1 MTPRQPYLIR
11 ALYDWILDNDATPY
25 ILVRVDDRTS
35 VPADFVRDGQIVLNI
50 SPTAV
55 RDLAIDDDWLGFDG
69 RFSGRSFSVLV
80 PVNCVCAI
88 YARETGEGM
97 IFDGELKDGGR
108 RSEPAPDQAPSA
120 ALVADAEQL
129 GRSDVDGSRGETSR
143 GETSRGEPR
152 RSDSGADTGEG
163 GNGKKG
169 PHLRV
174 VK

>member
-35 VPADFVRDGQIVLNI
+35 VPTDFVRDGQIVLNI

-55 RDLAIDDDWLGFDG
+55 RDLSIDDEWLAFEG

-80 PVNCVCAI
+80 PVDCVCAI
-88 YARETGEGM
+88 YARESGEGM
-97 IFDGELKDGGR
+97 IFDGDLRDGGQRARGDESAPEQTSALTEDGGDEPTTPER
-108 RSEPAPDQAPSA
+108 R
-120 ALVADAEQL
+120 
-129 GRSDVDGSRGETSR
+129 GS
-143 GETSRGEPR
+143 
-152 RSDSGADTGEG
+152 
-163 GNGKKG
+163 
-169 PHLRV
+169 HLRV

>member
-35 VPADFVRDGQIVLNI
+35 VPSDFVRDGQIVLNI

-55 RDLAIDDDWLGFDG
+55 RDLAIDDDWLVFDG
-69 RFSGRSFSVLV
+69 RFSGHSVSVAV

-97 IFDGELKDGGR
+97 IFDGDLKDGGDAAER
-108 RSEPAPDQAPSA
+108 PPASPVRTGDAAMTDSEAGGD
-120 ALVADAEQL
+120 
-129 GRSDVDGSRGETSR
+129 DGSGGASRRGS
-143 GETSRGEPR
+143 
-152 RSDSGADTGEG
+152 
-163 GNGKKG
+163 
-169 PHLRV
+169 HLRV

>member
-35 VPADFVRDGQIVLNI
+35 VPTDFVRDGQIVLNI

-97 IFDGELKDGGR
+97 IFDGDLKDGGR
-108 RSEPAPDQAPSA
+108 GSEPAPARSAPA
-120 ALVADAEQL
+120 HGMADAEQP
-129 GRSDVDGSRGETSR
+129 GGSEARSAQSNTEAESGDGH
-143 GETSRGEPR
+143 
-152 RSDSGADTGEG
+152 SG
-163 GNGKKG
+163 NNKKA

>member
-11 ALYDWILDNDATPY
+11 ALYDWILDNEATPY

-35 VPADFVRDGQIVLNI
+35 VPGDFVRDGQIVLNI

-88 YARETGEGM
+88 YARESGEGM
-97 IFDGELKDGGR
+97 IFDGDLKDGGR
-108 RSEPAPDQAPSA
+108 SASHPPVASRSNSSER
-120 ALVADAEQL
+120 LVEADA
-129 GRSDVDGSRGETSR
+129 DSRQE
-143 GETSRGEPR
+143 
-152 RSDSGADTGEG
+152 GAAPPSQ
-163 GNGKKG
+163 GNAGPVKG
-169 PHLRV
+169 APFLKV